1 MKKSLV
7 ITITI
12 FLLLPCV
19 FSQTRTKELGFFAP
33 IYNTKD
39 EGTAKL
45 IVDLYYNHLLSF
57 DSFRVQDFR
66 STVFSQDTVL
76 NNYGIQV
83 AFFIDISDKNNNWTI
98 AFTAF
103 FDNKTHT
110 EEKIYDSYYQVLL
123 SAKNDLFV
131 FLDRLE
137 KTEENTAREK
147 SDDVSATTVSINLDS
162 IAGTWFTD
170 ASIDKIIILRG
181 GRGFVIYK
189 NGASMN
195 ISVEIRGNQII
206 ALQTSKTNAS
216 FFPELPRDLALKVA
230 TEELQPIKWI
240 MTAKNENEMVGEKN
254 HYEAVYENEKA
265 TSVKTVSSPS
275 RWTR

>member
-66 STVFSQDTVL
+66 STVFSKDNIL

-83 AFFIDISDKNNNWTI
+83 AFFIDISDSDNNWTI
-98 AFTAF
+98 AFNTF

-110 EEKIYDSYYQVLL
+110 EEKTYDSYYQVLL

-137 KTEENTAREK
+137 KTEENKQQKNQTMSQLQRL
-147 SDDVSATTVSINLDS
+147 VSI
-162 IAGTWFTD
+162 
-170 ASIDKIIILRG
+170 
-181 GRGFVIYK
+181 
-189 NGASMN
+189 
-195 ISVEIRGNQII
+195 
-206 ALQTSKTNAS
+206 
-216 FFPELPRDLALKVA
+216 
-230 TEELQPIKWI
+230 
-240 MTAKNENEMVGEKN
+240 
-254 HYEAVYENEKA
+254 
-265 TSVKTVSSPS
+265 
-275 RWTR
+275 

>member
-66 STVFSQDTVL
+66 STVFSQDTAL

-83 AFFIDISDKNNNWTI
+83 AFFIDISDSDNNWTI
-98 AFTAF
+98 AFNTF

>member
-19 FSQTRTKELGFFAP
+19 FSQTGTKEIGFFAP

-66 STVFSQDTVL
+66 SIVFSKDTVL

-103 FDNKTHT
+103 FDNKTHP

-131 FLDRLE
+131 FR
-137 KTEENTAREK
+137 
-147 SDDVSATTVSINLDS
+147 
-162 IAGTWFTD
+162 
-170 ASIDKIIILRG
+170 
-181 GRGFVIYK
+181 
-189 NGASMN
+189 
-195 ISVEIRGNQII
+195 
-206 ALQTSKTNAS
+206 
-216 FFPELPRDLALKVA
+216 
-230 TEELQPIKWI
+230 
-240 MTAKNENEMVGEKN
+240 
-254 HYEAVYENEKA
+254 
-265 TSVKTVSSPS
+265 
-275 RWTR
+275 

>member
-19 FSQTRTKELGFFAP
+19 FSQTGTKEIGFFAP

-83 AFFIDISDKNNNWTI
+83 AFFIDISDSDNNWTI
-98 AFTAF
+98 AFNTF
-103 FDNKTHT
+103 FDNKMYT
-110 EEKIYDSYYQVLL
+110 EEKTYDSYYQVLL

-137 KTEENTAREK
+137 KTEENKGTEK

-206 ALQTSKTNAS
+206 AQQTSKTNAS

-254 HYEAVYENEKA
+254 HYEAVYENDKA